1 MVKKNII
8 NLFSPIQKVLLSF
21 ILLII
26 TGFIL
31 LMLPC
36 STIVGISPVDALFTS
51 TSAVC
56 VTGLIVKDTAAD
68 FTLFGKTVI
77 LLLVQFGGIG
87 IMTFSLAVISAVGGK
102 VSIKWRFA
110 MQDLYN
116 DTDRTSNVNILKKII
131 IFTILIE
138 GITAIILFTQ
148 FSHDYPIPVA
158 LGHSLFHAVSS
169 FCNAGFSTFTNS
181 LINYNT
187 NYIII
192 ITISAAI
199 ILGGLGF
206 VVLNDLSKINIKKLK
221 SSFKRFSIH
230 TKLVLI
236 LTFIFIIS
244 GAIVFFFL
252 EQNYILKSMEPGEK
266 ILNSLFQSITCR
278 TAGFNTVDMSFLRE
292 STYFM
297 MICLMFIG
305 GSPGSIAGGIK
316 TTTIGVVILLI
327 YSKFRE
333 RKQVVIWDRAIDW
346 GTIDR
351 STTLII
357 LSLIFVITST
367 FIMLTIKEFDIGH
380 AFESVFF
387 ETVSAFGTVGLSM
400 GITNQ
405 LPDVDKII
413 LSIVMFVGR
422 LGPLTLILALTSGK
436 REINIK
442 YPEEHIMIG

>member
-1 MVKKNII
+1 M
-8 NLFSPIQKVLLSF
+8 
-21 ILLII
+21 
-26 TGFIL
+26 TGFLL

-36 STIVGISPVDALFTS
+36 STIAGIDPVDALFTS

-56 VTGLIVKDTAAD
+56 VTGLIVKDTATD

-110 MQDLYN
+110 MQDLYS
-116 DTDRTSNVNILKKII
+116 DTDRISNVNILKKII
-131 IFTILIE
+131 IYTLSIE
-138 GITAIILFTQ
+138 LITAVILFTQ
-148 FSHDYPIPVA
+148 FSRDFPLPAA

-169 FCNAGFSTFTNS
+169 VCNAGFSTFSSS
-181 LINYNT
+181 LMNYNT

-192 ITISAAI
+192 TTISIAI

-206 VVLNDLSKINIKKLK
+206 VVLNDLSRIRIKSLK
-221 SSFKRFSIH
+221 SSFKKFSIH
-230 TKLVLI
+230 TKLVLV
-236 LTFIFIIS
+236 LTLIFIFS
-244 GAIVFFFL
+244 GAIIFFFL
-252 EQNYILKSMEPGEK
+252 EQNYILKTLSPGEK
-266 ILNSLFQSITCR
+266 ILNSFFQSITCR
-278 TAGFNTVDMSFLRE
+278 TAGFNTVDMRFLRE

-327 YSKFRE
+327 YSKFRQ
-333 RKQVVIWDRAIDW
+333 RKQVVIWNRAIDW

-351 STTLII
+351 SNTLTI
-357 LSLIFVITST
+357 LSLIFVVTST
-367 FIMLTIKEFDIGH
+367 FVMLTIKDFDIGRT
-380 AFESVFF
+380 FESVFF

-400 GITNQ
+400 GITDQ
-405 LPDVDKII
+405 LPRIDKII
-413 LSIVMFVGR
+413 LSAVMFVGR

-436 REINIK
+436 KEINIK

>member
-1 MVKKNII
+1 MDKKNII
-8 NLFSPIQKVLLSF
+8 NLFSPIQKVLISF
-21 ILLII
+21 LLLIM
-26 TGFIL
+26 TGFLL

-36 STIVGISPVDALFTS
+36 STIVGISPIDALFTS

-56 VTGLIVKDTAAD
+56 VTGLIVKDTASD

-116 DTDRTSNVNILKKII
+116 DTNRVSNVNILKKII
-131 IFTILIE
+131 IFTLLIE
-138 GITAIILFTQ
+138 GITAVVLFTQ
-148 FSHDYPIPVA
+148 FSRDYPLPVA
-158 LGHSLFHAVSS
+158 LGHSIFHAVSS
-169 FCNAGFSTFTNS
+169 FCNAGFSTFSSS
-181 LINYNT
+181 LINYNN
-187 NYIII
+187 NYLI
-192 ITISAAI
+192 ITTISIAI

-206 VVLNDLSKINIKKLK
+206 VVLNDLSKIRIKKMK
-221 SSFKRFSIH
+221 SSLKAFSIH

-244 GAIVFFFL
+244 GAVIFFFL
-252 EQNYILKSMEPGEK
+252 EQNHILKTMGPGEK
-266 ILNSLFQSITCR
+266 ILNSFFQSVTCR
-278 TAGFNTVDMSFLRE
+278 TAGFNTVDMRFLRE

-367 FIMLTIKEFDIGH
+367 FIMLTIREFDIGH
-380 AFESVFF
+380 TFESVFF

-400 GITNQ
+400 GITDQ
-405 LPDVDKII
+405 LPDIDKII

-436 REINIK
+436 KEIKIR